1 MEMNIISFD
10 LGQPSVGHKSLFQQ
24 RITIKDMVH
33 KICHYIWKGVRGNK
47 KQQSQN
53 HQQTCIGLLPKK
65 KKNHNITIC
74 FPVLCVHNIDCRNF
88 NRCYEIFA
96 RMCSSHSEITL
107 KIEMIWRLI
116 KTYLFSKFPQI
127 INVR

>member
-65 KKNHNITIC
+65 KKKSQHHYMFSC
-74 FPVLCVHNIDCRNF
+74 S
-88 NRCYEIFA
+88 
-96 RMCSSHSEITL
+96 MCSQHWL
-107 KIEMIWRLI
+107 
-116 KTYLFSKFPQI
+116 
-127 INVR
+127 

>member
-33 KICHYIWKGVRGNK
+33 IICHHIWEEVKGNK

-53 HQQTCIGLLPKK
+53 HQQTCIGFLQK
-65 KKNHNITIC
+65 NITTSLYV
-74 FPVLCVHNIDCRNF
+74 FLCVHNIDCRNF

-96 RMCSSHSEITL
+96 RMHSSHFEITS
-107 KIEMIWRLI
+107 KIRDDPEVNKNLPV
-116 KTYLFSKFPQI
+116 F
-127 INVR
+127 